1 MPLTVGGGTISTKY
15 QAVRNKLE
23 AAIRSSEFAIG
34 DQLPPEQNLAELY
47 GVSLMTARRV
57 VCDMVA
63 DDLLERRARKG
74 TFVRQHAFDKVT
86 TTTLNLVVAAYETSF
101 QRNFLNQGMQQAAQ
115 KGWRG
120 NVIRLARGQQDAAV
134 RAIQDGELALL
145 MLEEFQPQ
153 SALGLAVRGARG
165 KAIWIGADVT
175 KSGVPSIFVDVS
187 HVFEIVVE
195 YLRNQGHQNIV
206 LLDQKISDN
215 FTERHALAWQKA
227 TAALYSAKEANESMI
242 HLETPLFQCPSF
254 DAYAAVGQLLS
265 QRKPRPT
272 ALVGFG
278 EEITQGA
285 LAACRTAGFNVPED
299 ISVINI
305 LDAPSM
311 VFTYPPM
318 TSVDVNFKKQVQIA
332 MEILD
337 TAINGEVPSADLHA
351 VEPLLIER
359 ESVVPRRT

>member
-1 MPLTVGGGTISTKY
+1 
-15 QAVRNKLE
+15 
-23 AAIRSSEFAIG
+23 
-34 DQLPPEQNLAELY
+34 
-47 GVSLMTARRV
+47 
-57 VCDMVA
+57 
-63 DDLLERRARKG
+63 
-74 TFVRQHAFDKVT
+74 
-86 TTTLNLVVAAYETSF
+86 
-101 QRNFLNQGMQQAAQ
+101 MQQAAK

-175 KSGVPSIFVDVS
+175 RSGVPSIYVDVS
-187 HVFEIVVE
+187 RIFEIVVD
-195 YLRNQGHQNIV
+195 YLRKQGHRHIF

-215 FTERHALAWQKA
+215 FTERHGLAWQKA
-227 TAALYSAKEANESMI
+227 TAALYSAQEANDHTL

-254 DAYAAVGQLLS
+254 DAYAAVAQLLS
-265 QRKPRPT
+265 ERKPQPT

-285 LAACRTAGFNVPED
+285 LAACRTAGYNVPED

-311 VFTYPPM
+311 VFTYPSM
-318 TSVDVNFKKQVQIA
+318 TSVDVNFKKQVHIA

-337 TAINGEVPSADLHA
+337 TALSGNPPSADLHV

-359 ESVVPRRT
+359 ESVAPRKT